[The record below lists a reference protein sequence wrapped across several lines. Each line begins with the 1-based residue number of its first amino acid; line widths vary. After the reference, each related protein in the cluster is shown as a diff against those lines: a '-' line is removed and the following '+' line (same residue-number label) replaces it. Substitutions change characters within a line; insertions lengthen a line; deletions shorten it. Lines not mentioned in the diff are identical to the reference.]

1 MRPSIDD
8 RHRQVVRDMKMFM
21 ETLGACNK
29 CTKWTME
36 TVESRKKGEVSR
48 LDVGFWTPAG
58 PYLKDDLFPH
68 VKGNFRGRVIPVA
81 SVHVS
86 SSPLII
92 ILNSFIEVSSM
103 ANTDEGQPGE
113 NCGVLGTY
121 FRGHGS
127 DQSQAQLLL
136 LRQGALRRTVG
147 GAGDVNDDD
156 DDDDNDVG
164 CRWAADGTG

>member
-1 MRPSIDD
+1 
-8 RHRQVVRDMKMFM
+8 
-21 ETLGACNK
+21 
-29 CTKWTME
+29 
-36 TVESRKKGEVSR
+36 
-48 LDVGFWTPAG
+48 
-58 PYLKDDLFPH
+58 
-68 VKGNFRGRVIPVA
+68 
-81 SVHVS
+81 
-86 SSPLII
+86 
-92 ILNSFIEVSSM
+92 M

-136 LRQGALRRTVG
+136 LRQGARRRTVG

-156 DDDDNDVG
+156 DDDDNDVDVG